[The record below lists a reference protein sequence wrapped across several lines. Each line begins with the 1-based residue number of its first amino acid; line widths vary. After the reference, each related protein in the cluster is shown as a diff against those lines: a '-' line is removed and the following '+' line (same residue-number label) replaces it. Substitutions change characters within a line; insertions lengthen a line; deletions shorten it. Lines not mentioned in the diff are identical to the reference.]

1 MEMPGKIQSDDS
13 CFFDEENY
21 PNPKKITL
29 KQQSGPEIYSRFQQ
43 FMNKKSSEMQCFDM
57 LPIW

>member
-13 CFFDEENY
+13 YFFDEENY

-29 KQQSGPEIYSRFQQ
+29 KQQSGPEIY
-43 FMNKKSSEMQCFDM
+43 
-57 LPIW
+57 